1 MYIVFLVHLTR
12 IIEDIEDALHEVPS
26 DYLLSID
33 DALHEVPSDYFLSID
48 DWVLVRR
55 SRED

>member
-26 DYLLSID
+26 DY
-33 DALHEVPSDYFLSID
+33 FLSID
-48 DWVLVRR
+48 DWVLVRG